1 MSRYRFLID
10 FSEAPGF
17 DLDDDKV
24 RFLTDVFSD
33 SFKFRNRDVVAR
45 EDIEPQL
52 LERLE
57 ASKLVEPYMTPR
69 EGKTFYRT
77 GSVVTGESLG
87 DDLIGKL
94 LERGVIEAL
103 PPVEAG
109 DEFTMTETPPKKK
122 RRKKK
127 TTE

>member
-17 DLDDDKV
+17 DLDVDKV

-45 EDIEPQL
+45 EDIEHRL

-57 ASKLVEPYMTPR
+57 ATKLVEPCMIPR

-77 GSVVTGESLG
+77 GSVVTGDKLG
-87 DDLIGKL
+87 DDLVERL
-94 LERGVIEAL
+94 LERGVIDEL
-103 PPVEAG
+103 PPVEVG
-109 DEFTMTETPPKKK
+109 DDFTMTETPPEKKK

-127 TTE
+127 KE

>member
-1 MSRYRFLID
+1 MTRYQFLID
-10 FSEAPGF
+10 FSEAPGL
-17 DLDDDKV
+17 DLDVDKV

-45 EDIEPQL
+45 EDIPPQL

-57 ASKLVEPYMTPR
+57 ASKLVEPCMIPR

-77 GSVVTGESLG
+77 GSVVTGDHLG
-87 DDLIGKL
+87 DDLVDRL
-94 LERGVIEAL
+94 LERGAIEEL

-127 TTE
+127 KE